1 MEKTSKIKYGW
12 LVTAMVVVLLV
23 IDQIIKVYIKTHF
36 CLGESVRVTD
46 WFYIEFVENNGM
58 AWGMSFIGKFWL
70 SLLRLV
76 AICALSIYLHRIIK
90 RGTYRLLYIILVALV
105 LTGAIGNMIDSIFY
119 GLIFTGA
126 SPYYVSYLVPFGEG
140 YAPVL
145 MGKVVDATTYNIRRE
160 RRDEFIGE
168 ASRWE
173 DLIRWRACD
182 QVNGYQ
188 IEGMKYWGTVYEGTW
203 LDGETN
209 LAIVDVE
216 GGKGNMSDKTIS
228 GDYIRPYQISK
239 INNQVF
245 DGYHFTPAHYLSPIA
260 QSVFRQ
266 TAAGDQTDLT
276 TSVVYQNP
284 GWPLVAGQGATAVE

>member
-58 AWGMSFIGKFWL
+58 AWGMSFIGKLWL
-70 SLLRLV
+70 SLLRLI

-145 MGKVVDATTYNIRRE
+145 MGKVVDMFRFPFFTYTWPEWFPFWGGQHGTFFDPVFNFADSCVSVGIISLLLFCRKE
-160 RRDEFIGE
+160 LEALGGGDKEKKVKDSSFIE
-168 ASRWE
+168 TAEEKIKSQSQENKE
-173 DLIRWRACD
+173 D
-182 QVNGYQ
+182 
-188 IEGMKYWGTVYEGTW
+188 K
-203 LDGETN
+203 
-209 LAIVDVE
+209 
-216 GGKGNMSDKTIS
+216 
-228 GDYIRPYQISK
+228 
-239 INNQVF
+239 
-245 DGYHFTPAHYLSPIA
+245 
-260 QSVFRQ
+260 
-266 TAAGDQTDLT
+266 
-276 TSVVYQNP
+276 
-284 GWPLVAGQGATAVE
+284 

>member
-1 MEKTSKIKYGW
+1 MARHGNGGCASCYRSDYQG
-12 LVTAMVVVLLV
+12 VHQ
-23 IDQIIKVYIKTHF
+23 DPF

-145 MGKVVDATTYNIRRE
+145 MGKVVDMFRFPFFTYTWPEWFPFWGGQHGTFFDPVFNFADSCVSVGIISLLLSVEKNWKLSEVMIRR
-160 RRDEFIGE
+160 RR
-168 ASRWE
+168 
-173 DLIRWRACD
+173 L
-182 QVNGYQ
+182 
-188 IEGMKYWGTVYEGTW
+188 
-203 LDGETN
+203 
-209 LAIVDVE
+209 
-216 GGKGNMSDKTIS
+216 
-228 GDYIRPYQISK
+228 K
-239 INNQVF
+239 I
-245 DGYHFTPAHYLSPIA
+245 LLLLKLLKK
-260 QSVFRQ
+260 R
-266 TAAGDQTDLT
+266 
-276 TSVVYQNP
+276 
-284 GWPLVAGQGATAVE
+284 

>member
-145 MGKVVDATTYNIRRE
+145 MGKVVDMFRFPFFTYTWPEWFPFWGGQDSMVHSSILYSILQIPVYQSESFLSCFAGEKNWKLSEVVIRR
-160 RRDEFIGE
+160 RRLKI
-168 ASRWE
+168 
-173 DLIRWRACD
+173 L
-182 QVNGYQ
+182 
-188 IEGMKYWGTVYEGTW
+188 
-203 LDGETN
+203 LLLN
-209 LAIVDVE
+209 LL
-216 GGKGNMSDKTIS
+216 KK
-228 GDYIRPYQISK
+228 R
-239 INNQVF
+239 
-245 DGYHFTPAHYLSPIA
+245 
-260 QSVFRQ
+260 
-266 TAAGDQTDLT
+266 
-276 TSVVYQNP
+276 
-284 GWPLVAGQGATAVE
+284 

>member
-46 WFYIEFVENNGM
+46 WFYVEFVENNGM

-145 MGKVVDATTYNIRRE
+145 MGKVVDMFRFPFFTYTWPEWFPFWGGQHGTFFDPVFNLQIPVYQSASFLSCFSVEKNWKLSEVMIRR
-160 RRDEFIGE
+160 RR
-168 ASRWE
+168 
-173 DLIRWRACD
+173 L
-182 QVNGYQ
+182 
-188 IEGMKYWGTVYEGTW
+188 
-203 LDGETN
+203 
-209 LAIVDVE
+209 
-216 GGKGNMSDKTIS
+216 
-228 GDYIRPYQISK
+228 K
-239 INNQVF
+239 I
-245 DGYHFTPAHYLSPIA
+245 LLLLKLLKK
-260 QSVFRQ
+260 R
-266 TAAGDQTDLT
+266 
-276 TSVVYQNP
+276 
-284 GWPLVAGQGATAVE
+284 

>member
-1 MEKTSKIKYGW
+1 MARHGNGGCTSCYRSDYQGVHQDPF
-12 LVTAMVVVLLV
+12 L
-23 IDQIIKVYIKTHF
+23 
-36 CLGESVRVTD
+36 LGESVRVTD

-145 MGKVVDATTYNIRRE
+145 MGKVVDMFRFPFFTYTWPEWFPFWGGQHGTFFDPVFNFADSCVSVGIILSCFSVEKNWKLSEVMIRR
-160 RRDEFIGE
+160 RR
-168 ASRWE
+168 
-173 DLIRWRACD
+173 L
-182 QVNGYQ
+182 
-188 IEGMKYWGTVYEGTW
+188 
-203 LDGETN
+203 
-209 LAIVDVE
+209 
-216 GGKGNMSDKTIS
+216 
-228 GDYIRPYQISK
+228 K
-239 INNQVF
+239 I
-245 DGYHFTPAHYLSPIA
+245 LLLLKLLKK
-260 QSVFRQ
+260 R
-266 TAAGDQTDLT
+266 
-276 TSVVYQNP
+276 
-284 GWPLVAGQGATAVE
+284 

>member
-145 MGKVVDATTYNIRRE
+145 ICSAFRSSHIHGLNGSLSGVDSMVHSSILYSILQIPVYQSVSFLSCFSVEKNWKLSEVVIRR
-160 RRDEFIGE
+160 RR
-168 ASRWE
+168 
-173 DLIRWRACD
+173 L
-182 QVNGYQ
+182 
-188 IEGMKYWGTVYEGTW
+188 
-203 LDGETN
+203 
-209 LAIVDVE
+209 
-216 GGKGNMSDKTIS
+216 
-228 GDYIRPYQISK
+228 K
-239 INNQVF
+239 I
-245 DGYHFTPAHYLSPIA
+245 LLLLKLLKK
-260 QSVFRQ
+260 R
-266 TAAGDQTDLT
+266 
-276 TSVVYQNP
+276 
-284 GWPLVAGQGATAVE
+284 